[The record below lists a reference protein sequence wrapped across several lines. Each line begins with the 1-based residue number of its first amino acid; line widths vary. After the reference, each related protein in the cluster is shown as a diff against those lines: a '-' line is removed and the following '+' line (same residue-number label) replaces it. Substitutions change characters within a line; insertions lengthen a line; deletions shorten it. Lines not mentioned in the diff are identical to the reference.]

1 MALINCP
8 ECNKQISDFAV
19 NCPNCGYPLQKQ
31 NFETKSTPQNRNIS
45 QNKASLPPALPKP
58 VGCFKIVLI
67 VVASVFGLFVLM
79 GILAGIFS
87 TESNEI
93 KTIGNTEKVTDSIVL
108 NNEQKN
114 DTIINSFAT
123 TSPNFTHKQSEVT
136 KTKETTVKKSSPVR
150 KTKAKRKPKSSRT
163 YYTGPRGGC
172 YYINSNGNKTYVDRS
187 FCN

>member
-31 NFETKSTPQNRNIS
+31 NFEKKSTPQNRNIN
-45 QNKASLPPALPKP
+45 QNKTGLPPAPPKP
-58 VGCFKIVLI
+58 VGCFKIGLI
-67 VVASVFGLFVLM
+67 VIASVFGLFVLM

-87 TESNEI
+87 TDSNEI
-93 KTIGNTEKVTDSIVL
+93 KTISNVTKVTDSIVL
-108 NNEQKN
+108 NSQKKN
-114 DTIINSFAT
+114 DTTINSFAT
-123 TSPNFTHKQSEVT
+123 TSTNFDDKQPEVI
-136 KTKETTVKKSSPVR
+136 KTKETTAKKSSQAK
-150 KTKAKRKPKSSRT
+150 KTKSKRKSRSSRT
-163 YYTGPRGGC
+163 YNTGPRGGC

>member
-1 MALINCP
+1 MPLINCP

-31 NFETKSTPQNRNIS
+31 NFEKKSTPQNGNIS
-45 QNKASLPPALPKP
+45 QNKVGLPPAPPKP
-58 VGCFKIVLI
+58 VGCFKIGLI
-67 VVASVFGLFVLM
+67 VIASVFGLFVLM

-87 TESNEI
+87 TDSNEI
-93 KTIGNTEKVTDSIVL
+93 KTIGNSAKVTDSIVL
-108 NNEQKN
+108 NSEQKN
-114 DTIINSFAT
+114 DTIIKSFAT
-123 TSPNFTHKQSEVT
+123 TSTNFADKQPEVT
-136 KTKETTVKKSSPVR
+136 KIKETTVKKSSPAK
-150 KTKAKRKPKSSRT
+150 KTKPKRKPRSSRT

>member
-19 NCPNCGYPLQKQ
+19 NCPNCGYPLQNK
-31 NFETKSTPQNRNIS
+31 NFETKSSSPNRNIS
-45 QNKASLPPALPKP
+45 QYKAGLPPAPTKP
-58 VGCFKIVLI
+58 VGCFKIGLI
-67 VVASVFGLFVLM
+67 VIASVFGLFVIM

-87 TESNEI
+87 TDSNEI
-93 KTIGNTEKVTDSIVL
+93 KTIDNTAKVTDSIVL
-108 NNEQKN
+108 NNRQKN

-123 TSPNFTHKQSEVT
+123 SSTSFIDKQPEVT
-136 KTKETTVKKSSPVR
+136 KTKETIRKKTSTTK
-150 KTKAKRKPKSSRT
+150 KTNAKRKPRSSRT